1 MGKAGRGFLVKGTG
15 HTKAVLKDHQGNQS
29 DHREE
34 GEKLGERI
42 REQNAWGPVA
52 P

>member
-1 MGKAGRGFLVKGTG
+1 MGKAGGGFLVRGLG
-15 HTKAVLKDHQGNQS
+15 HTKAVLKDHQRNQF
-29 DHREE
+29 DHREV

-42 REQNAWGPVA
+42 REQNVWGAVA